1 MLIVKD
7 VWLISSAEEWESG
20 DNEGM
25 DNDDLLNINAISDV
39 ENDHEVLSN
48 NDMIILSNNKQKPCP
63 SLKSYIIFKYISYTS
78 TQFDRIKR
86 IEVIAKELFQVF
98 FQQIFHVRS

>member
-1 MLIVKD
+1 MKRVIYHCDKIIKLNHYYDKIFLNIHVNSKGC
-7 VWLISSAEEWESG
+7 LANSAEEWESG

-78 TQFDRIKR
+78 T
-86 IEVIAKELFQVF
+86 
-98 FQQIFHVRS
+98 